1 MELAGFRGWKRPK
14 MPRIYNEIE
23 LEFFCSKCGNY
34 MTRNV
39 SKIQYTDYEFYIEAC
54 KICLKEAKEDAYDE
68 GYKEA
73 IDIESRAGD

>member
-1 MELAGFRGWKRPK
+1 
-14 MPRIYNEIE
+14 
-23 LEFFCSKCGNY
+23 